1 MKDQY
6 FGDVNDF
13 RKYGLLRNLLLPMQL
28 KLGVCWMLTPGDGR
42 SDGKFLSYLEHPQ
55 RFQHFDP
62 PLFQW
67 LKSVVVHAN
76 DRRVARIEASDLFPN
91 AIFQSPYLIDN
102 GSQRSQYFAECS
114 MMFRQC
120 DVVFFDP
127 DNGVEISSV
136 KKGGRN
142 SAKFV
147 FWDELFAAYS
157 AGASV
162 LVYQHFPRL
171 ERTKF
176 IADLASQL
184 GLKLG
189 ARSVF
194 TFRTPHVVFL
204 LAAQDRHVSGFRREL
219 GTIEKVWR
227 TDGSRTKPQI
237 VPAECHIIE
246 GIGQL

>member
-13 RKYGLLRNLLLPMQL
+13 RKYGLLRNLVVPMQL
-28 KLGVCWMLTPGDGR
+28 KLGVCWMLTPDDGR
-42 SDGKFLSYLEHPQ
+42 SDGKFLSYLEHPH

-67 LKSVVVHAN
+67 LKSVVVHEN
-76 DRRVARIEASDLFPN
+76 DRRVFRIETSEFFPD
-91 AIFQSPYLIDN
+91 AIFQSTYLIDS
-102 GSQRSQYFAECS
+102 GLERSKYFAECS
-114 MMFRQC
+114 KKFQKC
-120 DVVFFDP
+120 DLIFFDP
-127 DNGVEISSV
+127 DNGVEIASV
-136 KKGGRN
+136 RKGGRN

-147 FWDELFAAYS
+147 FWDELYAAYS
-157 AGASV
+157 LGASI

-171 ERTKF
+171 ERTQF
-176 IADLASQL
+176 IAELALQL
-184 GLKLG
+184 GQKLG

-204 LAAQDRHVSGFRREL
+204 LAAQERHVTGFRREL

-227 TDGSRTKPQI
+227 ADGSRTKPQI
-237 VPAECHIIE
+237 VPAECETIE
-246 GIGQL
+246 SK